1 MADMREIKIAVI
13 GAGPCG
19 LAACKALAEKGL
31 AFECLEASSGVG
43 GIWNVERGSGGY
55 RSLQTN
61 TSVPGMEFSDFPFPE
76 DSPVFP
82 NAEQMVA
89 YFNRYAEHFQLRQH
103 ICFNQRVTQAEPQTD
118 GSWCV
123 QLDSGEQRQ
132 YSSLVVATGQY
143 TAPRLPHDTIPG
155 SFSGQHLHAYDYL
168 DAGAPLD
175 MAGKRVIVVGLGS
188 SAAEI
193 AAELSNP
200 DAPVGCAAQVILSA
214 RSGRWVAPKL
224 MEGKPMDARAPH
236 ASARMPAVIRALPGG
251 AGQWLARRALGKAL
265 RNAWDKLGGA
275 EGLGL
280 PQPSIQPW
288 EDRPS
293 VSFDFIPALQA
304 GRIEV
309 RPGIVRF
316 DGQTVVFSDGS
327 QTEADVILYATG
339 YALNFPFLSDDTLG
353 CQAPELKLYQR
364 ISHPEYDTL
373 FFVGC
378 CRVMCSLWPL
388 AEQQSRW
395 LARLLAGDF
404 KLPDSTRRLQ
414 RAVSLQRSLPIICN
428 FAVEELRREAGGL

>member
-1 MADMREIKIAVI
+1 MKEIPIAVI

-31 AFECLEASSGVG
+31 AYECLEASSQPG

-61 TSVPGMEFSDFPFPE
+61 TSVPGMAYSDFPFPQ

-82 NAEQMVA
+82 NAQQMIS
-89 YFNRYAEHFQLRQH
+89 YFNRYADHFQLRQH
-103 ICFNQRVTQAEPQTD
+103 ICFNQRVTLATPQSD

-123 QLDSGEQRQ
+123 QLDNGEQRE
-132 YSSLVVATGQY
+132 YSKLVVATGQY
-143 TAPRLPHDTIPG
+143 TAPRRPHESIPG
-155 SFSGQHLHAYDYL
+155 SFSGQHLHVFDYL
-168 DAGAPLD
+168 DASAPLD
-175 MAGKRVIVVGLGS
+175 MSGKRVMVVGLGS
-188 SAAEI
+188 SAAEV

-200 DAPVGCAAQVILSA
+200 DAAAGCAAQVILSA

-224 MEGKPMDARAPH
+224 FAGKPMDARSPH
-236 ASARMPAVIRALPGG
+236 ASARLPAAIRALPGDW
-251 AGQWLARRALGKAL
+251 GQWLARRAMGKAL
-265 RNAWDKLGGA
+265 RSAWDKLGGA
-275 EGLGL
+275 QGLGL

-293 VSFDFIPALQA
+293 ISFDFIPALQA
-304 GRIEV
+304 GRIDV
-309 RPGIVRF
+309 RPGITRF

-327 QTEADVILYATG
+327 QTEADIILYATG
-339 YALNFPFLSDDTLG
+339 YELNFPFLSDATLG
-353 CQAPELKLYQR
+353 CPAPDLKLYQR
-364 ISHPEYDTL
+364 ISHPEYDSL

-388 AEQQSRW
+388 AEQQSCW

-404 KLPDSTRRLQ
+404 MLPSADRRA
-414 RAVSLQRSLPIICN
+414 RGAVSLQRSLPIICN
-428 FAVEELRREAGGL
+428 FAVEELRKEAGGL

>member
-1 MADMREIKIAVI
+1 LCQYSCANSLEILATMKDATIAVI

-31 AFECLEASSGVG
+31 AYECLEASSEVG
-43 GIWNVERGSGGY
+43 GSWNVEHGGGGY

-61 TSVPGMEFSDFPFPE
+61 TSVPGMAYSDFPFPK
-76 DSPVFP
+76 DSPLFP
-82 NAEQMVA
+82 DAEQMVS
-89 YFNRYAEHFQLRQH
+89 YFNCYADHFQLREN
-103 ICFNQRVTQAEPQTD
+103 IRFNQGVTQAEPQSD

-123 QLDSGEQRQ
+123 QLDNGEQRR
-132 YSSLVVATGQY
+132 YSNLVVATGQY
-143 TAPRLPHDTIPG
+143 TSPRRPHESTPG
-155 SFSGQHLHAYDYL
+155 SFSGQHLHIFDYL
-168 DAGAPLD
+168 DACNPLD
-175 MAGKRVIVVGLGS
+175 MRGKRVVVVGLGS

-327 QTEADVILYATG
+327 QTEAYVILYATG
-339 YALNFPFLSDDTLG
+339 YALN
-353 CQAPELKLYQR
+353 
-364 ISHPEYDTL
+364 
-373 FFVGC
+373 
-378 CRVMCSLWPL
+378 
-388 AEQQSRW
+388 
-395 LARLLAGDF
+395 
-404 KLPDSTRRLQ
+404 
-414 RAVSLQRSLPIICN
+414 
-428 FAVEELRREAGGL
+428 